1 MNKSY
6 KDEFDPEEVTV
17 NKSIVTNTP
26 NLKGDWLNFYLLL
39 LLYILQGFPIGLSGT
54 LPIILQS
61 RQMVT
66 YEEQVIFQL
75 ILTCEKKLLLLQYI
89 QVVFFK

>member
-6 KDEFDPEEVTV
+6 KDEYDPEEVTV
-17 NKSIVTNTP
+17 NQSSTVTNTP

-39 LLYILQGFPIGLSGT
+39 FLYILQGFPIGLSGT

-61 RQMVT
+61 RKMVT
-66 YEEQVIFQL
+66 YEEQVICQL
-75 ILTCEKKLLLLQYI
+75 LHSC
-89 QVVFFK
+89 